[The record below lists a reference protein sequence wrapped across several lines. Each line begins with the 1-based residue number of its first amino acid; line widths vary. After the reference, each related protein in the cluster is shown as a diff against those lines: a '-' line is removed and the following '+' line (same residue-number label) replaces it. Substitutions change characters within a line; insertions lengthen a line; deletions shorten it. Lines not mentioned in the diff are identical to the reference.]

1 MGISAMQRIKTGW
14 CRFGSDQIET
24 SGDFP
29 IFSPLISPGVDQR
42 QRETQH
48 CAQGTDKKTKQ
59 NNPSPKGALYFW
71 SEEWVREPYRSWS
84 KTE

>member
-29 IFSPLISPGVDQR
+29 IFSPLISPGVGQR

-48 CAQGTDKKTKQ
+48 CAQDTDKKQNKAKQ
-59 NNPSPKGALYFW
+59 PLPQRSPLFL
-71 SEEWVREPYRSWS
+71 V
-84 KTE
+84 